1 MPRCN
6 YLQQSLAWCQGK
18 PLYAGIRR
26 RLYFIPRSDI
36 VTWPEL
42 QRDEDSG
49 VAVASYA
56 FDSSFGLRADAV
68 WHFIDI
74 LPEKSSLTSEP
85 QGEFPNQTQLNKLVA
100 LHPGI
105 GEEAAFAAA
114 MLSENECIFAVE
126 DMNGICRIVGADYY
140 QTKTTVSMDHG
151 QGITASAGT
160 TITVETTDLC
170 PAPRYQGIL
179 MVEEGD
185 IHYGSP
191 AEVITDEDDLL

>member
-36 VTWPEL
+36 VAWPEL

-105 GEEAAFAAA
+105 GEEAAFAA
-114 MLSENECIFAVE
+114 
-126 DMNGICRIVGADYY
+126 GRRRQYPW
-140 QTKTTVSMDHG
+140 
-151 QGITASAGT
+151 
-160 TITVETTDLC
+160 TTDRASLLRQER
-170 PAPRYQGIL
+170 P
-179 MVEEGD
+179 
-185 IHYGSP
+185 SP
-191 AEVITDEDDLL
+191 WKRRICARHQDTRAFSW